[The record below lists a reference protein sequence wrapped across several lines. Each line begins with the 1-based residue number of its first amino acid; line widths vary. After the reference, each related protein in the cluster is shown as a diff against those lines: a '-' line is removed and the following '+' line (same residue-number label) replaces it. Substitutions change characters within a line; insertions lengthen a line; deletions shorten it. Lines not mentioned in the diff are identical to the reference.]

1 MALKQ
6 TVKLDNGIIVT
17 DGYWKLG
24 TMIGMNKE
32 KDSNQVIKADVLL
45 YKDMEARNNGLPVII
60 TIKIEFYYD
69 LSKVENIFEQGYS
82 FLLRQEKF
90 KNAVSC

>member
-6 TVKLDNGIIVT
+6 TVQLDNGIVVT

-24 TMIGMNKE
+24 TMVGMNKE
-32 KDSNQVIKADVLL
+32 AGLNQVIKADVLL
-45 YKDMEARNNGLPVII
+45 YKDIEARNNGLPTII

-69 LSKVENIFEQGYS
+69 LSKVENIFEQGYN
-82 FLLRQEKF
+82 FLLRQERF
-90 KNAVSC
+90 QNAVSC